1 VSTLSEF
8 MERVGRRVKAPAKS
22 REPSSSRG
30 PVVVLKGWRKGMNK
44 GGVTLCLRKH
54 GASLRDAFDA
64 TNKILENEPVTVAL
78 KRDVDLSAVKQE
90 LRDLGAVVD

>member
-1 VSTLSEF
+1 MSTLSEF

-44 GGVTLCLRKH
+44 GGVTLCLRQH

-64 TNKILENEPVTVAL
+64 TNKTLEDEPVTVAL
-78 KRDVDLSAVKQE
+78 KRGVNLSAVKQE
-90 LRDLGAVVD
+90 LRELGAVVD

>member
-1 VSTLSEF
+1 
-8 MERVGRRVKAPAKS
+8 M
-22 REPSSSRG
+22 
-30 PVVVLKGWRKGMNK
+30 
-44 GGVTLCLRKH
+44 TLCLRKH